1 MINEEMMTTINNS
14 PEMMTVI
21 NTYMDNDMRKLKR
34 ICHRIWYGK
43 FDKSDYDEL
52 YDVAVD
58 CLIETLITYNDEKAR
73 LETFLVGN
81 IMRKTSTWMRDNKY
95 RLKRQNLLKDENGK
109 LILDEKGN
117 PQIVMNVSLDVNTD
131 EVKNI
136 KDNLPSRENVEKEI
150 FAEEYTDKVELYLQQ
165 LPRKQERVARLLSQ
179 QYTKDEILEILH
191 ITASEYNDCLVGLRS
206 YKNVAILMK

>member
-1 MINEEMMTTINNS
+1 MIDKETMRVVKNN
-14 PEMMTVI
+14 PEMMKII
-21 NTYMDNDMRKLKR
+21 NSYMENDMKKLKK
-34 ICHRIWYGK
+34 ICHRVWYGK
-43 FDKSDYDEL
+43 FDMSDYDEL

-109 LILDEKGN
+109 LILDEEGN
-117 PQIVMNVSLDVNTD
+117 PQIIINVSLDINTD
-131 EVKNI
+131 EVKSI
-136 KDNLPSRENVEKEI
+136 KENLPSRENVEKEI
-150 FAEEYTDKVELYLQQ
+150 FTEEYTDKVELYLQQ

-191 ITASEYNDCLVGLRS
+191 ITVNEYNDCLVGLRS
-206 YKNVAILMK
+206 YKNVSILM

>member
-1 MINEEMMTTINNS
+1 MINKEMMRIINS
-14 PEMMTVI
+14 DPEMIAVV
-21 NTYMDNDMRKLKR
+21 NSYMENDMKKLKK
-34 ICHRIWYGK
+34 ICHKVWYGK
-43 FDKSDYDEL
+43 FDRSDYDEL

-95 RLKRQNLLKDENGK
+95 RLKRQNLLRDKNGK
-109 LILDEKGN
+109 LILDDEGN
-117 PQIVMNVSLDVNTD
+117 PQIIMNVSLDINTD
-131 EVKNI
+131 EVKSI
-136 KDNLPSRENVEKEI
+136 KENLPSRENVEREI
-150 FAEEYTDKVELYLQQ
+150 FTEEEYTDKVELYLQQ

-191 ITASEYNDCLVGLRS
+191 ITASEYNDCLLGLRKYEYIS
-206 YKNVAILMK
+206 ILF

>member
-1 MINEEMMTTINNS
+1 MINKEMMRIINNN
-14 PEMMTVI
+14 PEMMKIV
-21 NTYMDNDMRKLKR
+21 NTYMENDMKKLKK

-43 FDKSDYDEL
+43 FDRSDYDEL

-58 CLIETLITYNDEKAR
+58 CLIETLITYNNEKVR

-117 PQIVMNVSLDVNTD
+117 PQIVMNISLDVNTD

-136 KDNLPSRENVEKEI
+136 KDNLPSKENIEKEI
-150 FAEEYTDKVELYLQQ
+150 FTEEYTDKVELYLQQ

-179 QYTKDEILEILH
+179 QYTRDEILEILH
-191 ITASEYNDCLVGLRS
+191 ITVNEYNDCLSGLRKYEYVS
-206 YKNVAILMK
+206 ILFN

>member
-1 MINEEMMTTINNS
+1 MINKEMMRIINS
-14 PEMMTVI
+14 DPEMMAVV
-21 NTYMDNDMRKLKR
+21 NSYMENDMRKLKK
-34 ICHRIWYGK
+34 ICYKVWYGK
-43 FDKSDYDEL
+43 FDRSDYDEL

-58 CLIETLITYNDEKAR
+58 CLIETLITYNNEKAR

-117 PQIVMNVSLDVNTD
+117 PQIVMNVSLDMNTD
-131 EVKNI
+131 EVINI

-150 FAEEYTDKVELYLQQ
+150 FSEEYTDKVELYLQQ

-191 ITASEYNDCLVGLRS
+191 ITASEYNDCLVGLRKYEYIS
-206 YKNVAILMK
+206 ILF

>member
-1 MINEEMMTTINNS
+1 MINEEMMRVISGNPVMMKIVNS
-14 PEMMTVI
+14 
-21 NTYMDNDMRKLKR
+21 YMENDMKKLKK
-34 ICHRIWYGK
+34 ICYRVWYGK
-43 FDKSDYDEL
+43 FDRSDYDEL

-81 IMRKTSTWMRDNKY
+81 IMRKTSTWIRDNKY
-95 RLKRQNLLKDENGK
+95 RLKRQNLLRDENGK
-109 LILDEKGN
+109 LILNDEGK
-117 PQIVMNVSLDVNTD
+117 PQIIINVSLDANTD

-150 FAEEYTDKVELYLQQ
+150 FTEEYTDKVELYLQK

-179 QYTKDEILEILH
+179 QYTKDEILKILH
-191 ITASEYNDCLVGLRS
+191 ITANEYNDCLAGLRKYEYIS
-206 YKNVAILMK
+206 ILF

>member
-1 MINEEMMTTINNS
+1 MINEEMMRVINSS
-14 PEMMTVI
+14 PEMMKIV
-21 NTYMDNDMRKLKR
+21 NSYMENDMKKLKK
-34 ICHRIWYGK
+34 ICHRVWYGK
-43 FDKSDYDEL
+43 FDRSDYDEL

-58 CLIETLITYNDEKAR
+58 CLIETLITYNDGKAR

-95 RLKRQNLLKDENGK
+95 RLKRQNLLRDENGK

-131 EVKNI
+131 EVKSI
-136 KDNLPSRENVEKEI
+136 KENLPSRENVEREI
-150 FAEEYTDKVELYLQQ
+150 FTEEYTDKVELYLQQ

-191 ITASEYNDCLVGLRS
+191 ITTNEYNDCLSGLRS
-206 YKNVAILMK
+206 YKNVAILM

>member
-1 MINEEMMTTINNS
+1 MINKEMMRIINS
-14 PEMMTVI
+14 DPEMMAVV
-21 NTYMDNDMRKLKR
+21 NSYMENDMRKLKK
-34 ICHRIWYGK
+34 ICHKVWYGK
-43 FDKSDYDEL
+43 FDRSDYDEL

-58 CLIETLITYNDEKAR
+58 CLIETLITYNNEKAR

-117 PQIVMNVSLDVNTD
+117 PQIVMNVSLDMNTD
-131 EVKNI
+131 EVIDI

-150 FAEEYTDKVELYLQQ
+150 FSEEYTDKVELYLQQ

-179 QYTKDEILEILH
+179 QYAKDEILEILH

-206 YKNVAILMK
+206 YKNVAILM

>member
-1 MINEEMMTTINNS
+1 MIDKETMRVVKNN
-14 PEMMTVI
+14 PEMMKII
-21 NTYMDNDMRKLKR
+21 NSYMENDMKKLKK
-34 ICHRIWYGK
+34 ICHRVWYGK
-43 FDKSDYDEL
+43 FDMSDYDEL

-81 IMRKTSTWMRDNKY
+81 IMRKTSTWRRDNKY

-109 LILDEKGN
+109 LILDEEGN
-117 PQIVMNVSLDVNTD
+117 PQIIINVSLDINTD
-131 EVKNI
+131 EVKSI
-136 KDNLPSRENVEKEI
+136 KENLPSRENVEKEI
-150 FAEEYTDKVELYLQQ
+150 FTEEYTDKVELYLQQ

-191 ITASEYNDCLVGLRS
+191 ITVNEYNDCLVGLRS
-206 YKNVAILMK
+206 YKNVSILM

>member
-1 MINEEMMTTINNS
+1 MINKEMMRIINSDPDMMAVVNS
-14 PEMMTVI
+14 
-21 NTYMDNDMRKLKR
+21 YMENDMRKLKK
-34 ICHRIWYGK
+34 ICHKVWYGK
-43 FDKSDYDEL
+43 FDRSDYDEL

-58 CLIETLITYNDEKAR
+58 CLIETLITYNNEKAR

-117 PQIVMNVSLDVNTD
+117 PQIVMNVSLDMNTD
-131 EVKNI
+131 EVINI

-150 FAEEYTDKVELYLQQ
+150 FSEEYTDKVELYLQQ

-179 QYTKDEILEILH
+179 QYAKDEILEILH
-191 ITASEYNDCLVGLRS
+191 ITASEYNDCLVGLRKYEYIS
-206 YKNVAILMK
+206 ILF

>member
-1 MINEEMMTTINNS
+1 MINKEMMKIINSN
-14 PEMMTVI
+14 PEMMKIV
-21 NTYMDNDMRKLKR
+21 NSYMENDMKKLEK
-34 ICHRIWYGK
+34 ICHRVWYGK
-43 FDKSDYDEL
+43 FDRSDYDEL
-52 YDVAVD
+52 YDVAID
-58 CLIETLITYNDEKAR
+58 CLIETLITYNNEKAR

-109 LILDEKGN
+109 LILDDEGK
-117 PQIVMNVSLDVNTD
+117 PQIIMNVSLDVNTD

-136 KDNLPSRENVEKEI
+136 KDNLPSKENVEKEI
-150 FAEEYTDKVELYLQQ
+150 FTEEYTDKVELYLQK

-191 ITASEYNDCLVGLRS
+191 ITASEYNDCLSGLRS
-206 YKNVAILMK
+206 YKNVAILM

>member
-1 MINEEMMTTINNS
+1 MINKEMMRIINS
-14 PEMMTVI
+14 HPEMMAVV
-21 NTYMDNDMRKLKR
+21 NSYMENDMRKLKK
-34 ICHRIWYGK
+34 ICHKVWYGK
-43 FDKSDYDEL
+43 FDRSDYDEL

-58 CLIETLITYNDEKAR
+58 CLIETLITYNNEKAR

-109 LILDEKGN
+109 LILDEKRN
-117 PQIVMNVSLDVNTD
+117 PQIVMNVSLDMNTD
-131 EVKNI
+131 EVMNI

-150 FAEEYTDKVELYLQQ
+150 FSEEYTDKVELYLQQ

-191 ITASEYNDCLVGLRS
+191 ITASEYNDCLVGLRKYEYIS
-206 YKNVAILMK
+206 ILF

>member
-1 MINEEMMTTINNS
+1 MINKEMMKIINNS
-14 PEMMTVI
+14 PEMMTVV
-21 NTYMDNDMRKLKR
+21 NSYMENDMRKLKK
-34 ICHRIWYGK
+34 ICHKVWFGK
-43 FDKSDYDEL
+43 FDRSDYDEL

-117 PQIVMNVSLDVNTD
+117 PQIVMNVSLDMNTD
-131 EVKNI
+131 EVINI
-136 KDNLPSRENVEKEI
+136 KDNLLSRENVEKEI
-150 FAEEYTDKVELYLQQ
+150 FSEEYTDKVELYLQK

-179 QYTKDEILEILH
+179 QYTKDEILKILH
-191 ITASEYNDCLVGLRS
+191 ITASEYNDCLVGLRKYEYIS
-206 YKNVAILMK
+206 ILF

>member
-1 MINEEMMTTINNS
+1 MINKEMMKIINSN
-14 PEMMTVI
+14 PEMMKIV
-21 NTYMDNDMRKLKR
+21 NSYMENDMKKLKK
-34 ICHRIWYGK
+34 ICHRVWYGK
-43 FDKSDYDEL
+43 FDRSDYDEL
-52 YDVAVD
+52 YDVAID
-58 CLIETLITYNDEKAR
+58 CLIETLITYNNEKAR

-95 RLKRQNLLKDENGK
+95 RLKHQNLLKDENGK
-109 LILDEKGN
+109 LILDDEGK
-117 PQIVMNVSLDVNTD
+117 PQIIMNISLDMNTD

-150 FAEEYTDKVELYLQQ
+150 FTEEYTDKVELYLQK

-191 ITASEYNDCLVGLRS
+191 ITASEYNDCLSGLRS
-206 YKNVAILMK
+206 YKNVAILM